1 MRTFPFVFALVT
13 ALALGCGGNADGPDH
28 QTEWHDVLRHKKAAL
43 AADATTQ
50 QKQVYAD
57 SVAAF
62 VQRHPDH
69 GRAKEVFR
77 RMQVEFAD
85 ELSSVG
91 RYQDSIRFYRA
102 VLEHDPHNQDA
113 MRGLRN
119 AVERL
124 AVSRDKL
131 VLLEKGMSH
140 REVAAILG
148 KPIPGW
154 TAKNKRRG
162 ATIEAWYYRT
172 RTGGVAGVYFR
183 DGKVF
188 AAEENSHAKTS
199 RLGS

>member
-28 QTEWHDVLRHKKAAL
+28 QAEWRNVLQHKKAAL
-43 AADATTQ
+43 APDATTK

-62 VQRHPDH
+62 VQRYPDH
-69 GRAKEVFR
+69 GRAREVFR

-85 ELSSVG
+85 ELASVG

-113 MRGLRN
+113 MRGLRD

-124 AVSRDKL
+124 AVSREKL
-131 VLLEKGMSH
+131 VQLEKGMSH

-148 KPIPGW
+148 KPMPGW

-188 AAEENSHAKTS
+188 AAEENSHAKMS